1 MGRKGWKAGGPFRP
15 SSRNLS
21 QLREA
26 ASQSDRAAVSWD
38 QTPRDSFAAPQWS
51 IPRRA
56 QNSSGPRQQRV
67 RSGVGVSPPPF
78 RQPLPPLLR
87 GKAPCILQPGVGT
100 ASSPADSAPTPS
112 LLGGI
117 CPPAS
122 IINLGAVSLYL
133 FQKQV
138 LRSREL
144 SPEKPIN

>member
-87 GKAPCILQPGVGT
+87 GTLYPPTGCRHCQLTCGLRAYTIT
-100 ASSPADSAPTPS
+100 ARRDLPTR
-112 LLGGI
+112 LHNKLGGRVF
-117 CPPAS
+117 
-122 IINLGAVSLYL
+122 VSLS
-133 FQKQV
+133 KT
-138 LRSREL
+138 
-144 SPEKPIN
+144 SPQES